1 MKKLKRTKHPEEE
14 EHAPPNACRPPADF
28 PTLPEWGVRGVAP
41 RPPAQRHGRAA
52 AVTACPPYQATTAL
66 VPTASAAAAP
76 QRADGLRRRRCF
88 CTAEGSDAKAWLARP
103 FSPLVSSS
111 SSLWRS
117 ASPHLWPVG
126 RTDGGGRPL
135 CLQTRSCNDV
145 SHVAKNWFRCQVS
158 LAYISLS
165 PRFCQTRTLADAFSR
180 KRPSVGHCLRKL
192 RSNKRR
198 ARRPTLARPH
208 LCESS

>member
-1 MKKLKRTKHPEEE
+1 MHRPMRAALRPISPRSRNGASAGSRPARLPNVTAALPPSQPARRTKPQQLLFRLHRRPQRRSGQTVCGGGGAFVPRRE
-14 EHAPPNACRPPADF
+14 ATPKLRPPA
-28 PTLPEWGVRGVAP
+28 
-41 RPPAQRHGRAA
+41 H
-52 AVTACPPYQATTAL
+52 
-66 VPTASAAAAP
+66 S
-76 QRADGLRRRRCF
+76 LR
-88 CTAEGSDAKAWLARP
+88 S
-103 FSPLVSSS
+103 SPLPSSP
-111 SSLWRS
+111 LWHL

-145 SHVAKNWFRCQVS
+145 SDVAKNWFRCQVS